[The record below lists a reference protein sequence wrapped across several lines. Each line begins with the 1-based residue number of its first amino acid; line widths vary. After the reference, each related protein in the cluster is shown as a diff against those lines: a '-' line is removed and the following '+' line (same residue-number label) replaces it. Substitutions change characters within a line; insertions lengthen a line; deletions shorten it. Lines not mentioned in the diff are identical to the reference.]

1 MENTIEYNEWKTG
14 ERKEAVAFSLRP
26 LTAKLASSAQQGIVW
41 VTLSVSGALAVT
53 EGISKLEVDKGLGI
67 ATDIETG
74 ANQLIAN
81 GNQDMII
88 FAAVMTLLPFLLYV
102 GAYLITRFLYNIDE
116 KKYAQIV
123 KEVDERRASLAVE
136 TPQEEVK

>member
-1 MENTIEYNEWKTG
+1 
-14 ERKEAVAFSLRP
+14 
-26 LTAKLASSAQQGIVW
+26 
-41 VTLSVSGALAVT
+41 
-53 EGISKLEVDKGLGI
+53 
-67 ATDIETG
+67 
-74 ANQLIAN
+74 
-81 GNQDMII
+81 MII